1 MKTRVL
7 TAIALLA
14 LAAITPP
21 ITLDTLTGEPPL
33 VDVEA
38 WIQHVNVLTS

>member
-7 TAIALLA
+7 TAIAVLA
-14 LAAITPP
+14 LAGLPP
-21 ITLDTLTGEPPL
+21 IILDGLTSEPPL
-33 VDVEA
+33 VEVEA